1 MNITLRTQVLAGL
14 TSLCVIALGAAATM
28 FWPHAPSSSVAQ
40 LLPAESITALISDP
54 TTESIATFGRFSVAM
69 RSLPTDDTSAVLAGV
84 QTTDA
89 GGSIRAG
96 WIRFRQGNNGQPA
109 IDASDDFLLTLLN
122 NGKPTLAD
130 DDTFRSLSSSR
141 TAGTPWAY
149 VRSAQA
155 GSTSFPIPANQAL
168 ALSASGSSVSVSWIE
183 NERRDSLPTNM
194 RDVFSTPVFGV
205 QAGSLRDIVA
215 AASSTWK
222 DAARLGYDG
231 RLRAWFADTFG
242 SDTSMTYALLPLLN
256 EEASLQLGRMSATGA
271 LIGLLEGETRDDAD
285 DVLDVLHKGFAS
297 GNGGAVRMQ
306 RTFDEKFDFDNI
318 RSGGGQTEQSEEQV
332 GGWTVKRTDRA
343 GGSFVSAVN
352 GRRFIIGTN
361 YAAVTKA
368 LSIYP
373 DPSDS
378 AAVLRG
384 YLDPS
389 AVRARMNAWLPG
401 EPLPLPSIL
410 LDGSGVIQ
418 WEVVRSGD
426 LNTLVVQ

>member
-1 MNITLRTQVLAGL
+1 MHITLRTQVLAGI
-14 TSLCVIALGAAATM
+14 TSLCVIALGTAATL
-28 FWPHAPSSSVAQ
+28 FWPRTPSSSVAQ
-40 LLPAESITALISDP
+40 LLPAESVTALISDANA
-54 TTESIATFGRFSVAM
+54 ESIATFGRFSAAM
-69 RSLPTDDTSAVLAGV
+69 RSVPTDDASAILAGV

-89 GGSIRAG
+89 GGSVRAG
-96 WIRFRQGNNGQPA
+96 WIRFRQGGNGQPA

-130 DDTFRSLSSSR
+130 DDTFRSLSASR

-155 GSTSFPIPANQAL
+155 GSTAFPIPANRPL
-168 ALSASGSSVSVSWIE
+168 ALSASGGMVSVSWVE
-183 NERRDSLPTNM
+183 DERRDALPTDM
-194 RDVFSTPVFGV
+194 RDVFAVPVFGM

-215 AASSTWK
+215 TAASTWK

-242 SDTSMTYALLPLLN
+242 NDASMTYALLPLLN

-271 LIGLLEGETRDDAD
+271 LIGLLEGETRGDAED
-285 DVLDVLHKGFAS
+285 AMDALHKGFAS

-318 RSGGGQTEQSEEQV
+318 RSGGGQTEQSEEQI
-332 GGWTVKRTDRA
+332 GGWTVRRTDRA

-352 GRRFIIGTN
+352 GRRFVIGTN
-361 YAAVTKA
+361 HAAVTKA
-368 LSIYP
+368 LSAYP
-373 DPSDS
+373 EPSEN
-378 AAVLRG
+378 AAILRG
-384 YLDPS
+384 YLDPA

-401 EPLPLPSIL
+401 EPLPLPSVL
-410 LDGSGVIQ
+410 SDGSGLIR
-418 WEVVRSGD
+418 WEVIRSGD

>member
-1 MNITLRTQVLAGL
+1 MHITLRTQVLAGI
-14 TSLCVIALGAAATM
+14 TSLCVIALGVAAVTL
-28 FWPHAPSSSVAQ
+28 WPHTPSSSVAQ
-40 LLPAESITALISDP
+40 LLPAESVTALISDVN
-54 TTESIATFGRFSVAM
+54 TESIATFGRFSTAV
-69 RSLPTDDTSAVLAGV
+69 RSIPTDDPSAVLVGV

-89 GGSIRAG
+89 GGSTRSG

-122 NGKPTLAD
+122 NGKPTLAND
-130 DDTFRSLSSSR
+130 NTFRSLSASR
-141 TAGTPWAY
+141 TAGMPWAY
-149 VRSAQA
+149 IRSAQA
-155 GSTSFPIPANQAL
+155 GSTAFPIPANRAL
-168 ALSASGSSVSVSWIE
+168 ALSASGSMVSVSWVE
-183 NERRDSLPTNM
+183 DARHESLPTGM
-194 RDVFSTPVFGV
+194 RDVFAVPVFGM
-205 QAGSLRDIVA
+205 QAGSLREIVA
-215 AASSTWK
+215 AGASTLK

-242 SDTSMTYALLPLLN
+242 NDTSMTFALLPLLQ
-256 EEASLQLGRMSATGA
+256 EEATLQLGRMSSTGA
-271 LIGLLEGETRDDAD
+271 LIGLLEGETRGDAED
-285 DVLDVLHKGFAS
+285 LLDVLHTGFAS

-332 GGWTVKRTDRA
+332 GGWTVKHTDRA

-361 YAAVTKA
+361 HAAVVKA
-368 LSIYP
+368 LSVYP
-373 DPSDS
+373 EPADN

-384 YLDPS
+384 FLDAS

-410 LDGSGVIQ
+410 LDGSGVIH
-418 WEVVRSGD
+418 WEVIRSGD
-426 LNTLVVQ
+426 LNTLVIQ